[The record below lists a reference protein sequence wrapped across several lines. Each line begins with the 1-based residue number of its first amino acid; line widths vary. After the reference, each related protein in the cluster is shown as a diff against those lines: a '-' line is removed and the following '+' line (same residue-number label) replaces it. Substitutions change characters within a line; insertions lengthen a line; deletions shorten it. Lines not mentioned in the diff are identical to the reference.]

1 MNYTLHKDLQTRPVL
16 KISVLCLSLVLTAC
30 QKPKEEP
37 VAPSENQSKI
47 ELIQQDV
54 IPVEQG
60 NSTQMTA
67 FSGTIK
73 AINQSS
79 IQSQVMATATA
90 VHGQVGQQ
98 VSRGQTLVELNNQDN
113 AARLA
118 QSKANLASAQAQ
130 AQQALNMVQRKKRLY
145 DQGFISKVEYEQSQV
160 DYKAQL
166 ETVKAQQANVEI
178 SVKANQDGILKSPIS
193 GTITKRTVE
202 PGQTVSVGQ
211 TLLEIVDTSKL
222 EIQAKVSADQ
232 QSALKIGNQLE
243 YNLQGNP
250 QKLTA
255 TLTRISPIA
264 DQTSRQIEFFAHPN
278 QVINSL
284 SIGAFVEGSI
294 LGNTSIQGQK
304 IPLNSVQD
312 LQNKPY
318 VWVIRQQK
326 LKQVPIKIL
335 EQQPNQNIAIV
346 QGLDSND
353 LISKVKFSADDID
366 KSVLISSK

>member
-1 MNYTLHKDLQTRPVL
+1 MKYTLHQDQQTRPVL
-16 KISVLCLSLVLTAC
+16 KISVLCISLVLAAC
-30 QKPKEEP
+30 QKSEEKP
-37 VAPSENQSKI
+37 IQAQETPRQI
-47 ELIQQDV
+47 ELIQQDIV
-54 IPVEQG
+54 RIEQG
-60 NSTQMTA
+60 SSTQRTA

-73 AINQSS
+73 AVNQSS

-90 VHGQVGQQ
+90 VNVQVGQQ
-98 VSRGQTLVELNNQDN
+98 VNRGQILVELNNQDN
-113 AARLA
+113 ASRLA

-166 ETVKAQQANVEI
+166 ETVKAQQANVDI

-193 GTITKRTVE
+193 GTITKRSVE

-222 EIQAKVSADQ
+222 EIQAKVSAEQ
-232 QSALKIGNQLE
+232 QSALKVGNQIE
-243 YNLQGNP
+243 YSLQGNP

-264 DQTSRQIEFFAHPN
+264 DQASRQIEFFAQPN

-294 LGNTSIQGQK
+294 LGNNSIQGQK
-304 IPLNSVQD
+304 IPLDTIQD
-312 LQNKPY
+312 LQNKPS
-318 VWVIRQQK
+318 VWIIRQQK
-326 LKQVPIKIL
+326 LKQVPIQLL
-335 EQQPNQNIAIV
+335 EQQHNQNLAIV
-346 QGLDSND
+346 QGLEATD

-366 KSVLISSK
+366 KSVLISAK